1 MTTARRTGPLDRWEA
16 HDLDN
21 EWFMSSWNITDAAHR
36 SLGQITAAPFGRTT
50 PTGRDYIV
58 VADWIAS
65 RLPPKR
71 PGEHR
76 DLSVAR
82 RWEARL
88 RGAVRG
94 RHAVR
99 PNRRANGG
107 GVRVRVAMEGERAFN
122 TSLATFARQEG
133 VEDAVAWASKA
144 SGGASRWF
152 GGGAGVAYQVTVI
165 PHSSA
170 SVRARGRKPRNNPR
184 DAYPG
189 ERALPGGGWVRVF
202 TEYATMQRL
211 ASAVGR
217 TTRGDAFVVRRGSR
231 SGKAGPYTGA
241 KAPII
246 QMDFDAA
253 EVQALRAKGLLRPS
267 AHGGTGY
274 AWAHHESEGER
285 WQRERSA
292 PEIAEIERAYQWGML
307 TAAERDGW
315 LKHVA
320 QGGTFPRWS
329 VSHTRPNGRKRRAP
343 RTTSRRRTRR

>member
-1 MTTARRTGPLDRWEA
+1 
-16 HDLDN
+16 
-21 EWFMSSWNITDAAHR
+21 
-36 SLGQITAAPFGRTT
+36 
-50 PTGRDYIV
+50 
-58 VADWIAS
+58 
-65 RLPPKR
+65 
-71 PGEHR
+71 
-76 DLSVAR
+76 
-82 RWEARL
+82 
-88 RGAVRG
+88 
-94 RHAVR
+94 
-99 PNRRANGG
+99 
-107 GVRVRVAMEGERAFN
+107 
-122 TSLATFARQEG
+122 
-133 VEDAVAWASKA
+133 
-144 SGGASRWF
+144 
-152 GGGAGVAYQVTVI
+152 
-165 PHSSA
+165 
-170 SVRARGRKPRNNPR
+170 
-184 DAYPG
+184 
-189 ERALPGGGWVRVF
+189 VRVF